1 MATGYT
7 SEIANGIS
15 FEKFVLQC
23 ARAFG
28 ALISMRDDPWDA
40 EIPNEFVPSD
50 YHKNEML
57 AREEELGSLMS
68 MPEEWANEQAAMQ
81 YEKEWLAYN
90 KHLIN
95 VANIKDKYLSMLIK
109 VKAWQPPTVDHNEL
123 KEFMI
128 KQIVDSINWDCDI
141 SHVESPVLLDGKTWL
156 AERIDSCSWDI
167 NYHAKEYQKEVEGC
181 SGRTKWVQE
190 LKKSLCV

>member
-1 MATGYT
+1 MFLEILKMAGEALFANKVRSFLSVLGIIIGVSTVIVVVGIGTGAQKQ
-7 SEIANGIS
+7 IADQYKNLSATTIMVMKQMGRDAVS
-15 FEKFVLQC
+15 SSKLAPEDSN
-23 ARAFG
+23 
-28 ALISMRDDPWDA
+28 LIA
-40 EIPNEFVPSD
+40 
-50 YHKNEML
+50 
-57 AREEELGSLMS
+57 
-68 MPEEWANEQAAMQ
+68 Q
-81 YEKEWLAYN
+81 
-90 KHLIN
+90 N

-167 NYHAKEYQKEVEGC
+167 NYHAKEYQKEVDRC
-181 SGRTKWVQE
+181 AVRTLWIVD
-190 LKKSLCV
+190 LKKSLFL